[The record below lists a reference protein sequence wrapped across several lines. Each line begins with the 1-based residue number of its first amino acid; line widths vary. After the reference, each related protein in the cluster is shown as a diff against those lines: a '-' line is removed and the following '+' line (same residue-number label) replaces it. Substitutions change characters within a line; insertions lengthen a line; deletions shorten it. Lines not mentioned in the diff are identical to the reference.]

1 MDGVTFSTSPN
12 TQSGDTNWLLAW
24 SVMAGAGFQLSER
37 VILDLGYRF
46 IDMGKAE
53 SDTADTSGSTN
64 NAPWGWTTLRPR
76 IQGRPALSFRRL
88 SPALGLALFL
98 APDRRPGPACAG
110 PHSSVE
116 GPIRLDLT
124 GPPPIYVP
132 PTLDLRRPW
141 AHGRR
146 GLPDNLAVF
155 RWLRL
160 SAMTDG
166 RNVAGGR
173 GGIGRRAGFRFQ

>member
-64 NAPWGWTTLRPR
+64 NAPWGWTTLPPPNSRSACAFISAAEPR
-76 IQGRPALSFRRL
+76 AWPC
-88 SPALGLALFL
+88 ALFS
-98 APDRRPGPACAG
+98 PGTDGPA
-110 PHSSVE
+110 
-116 GPIRLDLT
+116 RR
-124 GPPPIYVP
+124 VP
-132 PTLDLRRPW
+132 GRTPLLRSQF
-141 AHGRR
+141 A
-146 GLPDNLAVF
+146 L
-155 RWLRL
+155 
-160 SAMTDG
+160 
-166 RNVAGGR
+166 
-173 GGIGRRAGFRFQ
+173 I